1 MIEIITTQSKKADK
15 TFDATIDGKIAV
27 SFGAKGYSDFTQH
40 KDPARKQRYLNRHKA
55 RENWNDPTTA
65 GSLSKNVLW
74 NKQSITASVKDMD
87 KQFKNY
93 KIKYAP

>member
-1 MIEIITTQSKKADK
+1 MIEIIITPSKKSDK
-15 TFDATIDGKIAV
+15 KFDAVIDGKKTV

-40 KDPARKQRYLNRHKA
+40 KDPARKQRYLNRHKT

-87 KQFKNY
+87 KQFKYY

>member
-1 MIEIITTQSKKADK
+1 MKIKLHQVRNQTNI
-15 TFDATIDGKIAV
+15 DATIDGKKTV

-40 KDPARKQRYLNRHKA
+40 KVPARKQRYLNRQKT
-55 RENWNDPTTA
+55 RENWADPTTA

-74 NKQSITASVKDMD
+74 NKQSITASIKDMD

>member
-1 MIEIITTQSKKADK
+1 MIEIIITPSKKSDK
-15 TFDATIDGKIAV
+15 KFDATIDGKKTV

-65 GSLSKNVLW
+65 GALSKHVLW
-74 NKQSITASVKDMD
+74 NKQSISASVKDMD

-93 KIKYAP
+93 KIRYAP

>member
-1 MIEIITTQSKKADK
+1 MIEILIKPSKKADK
-15 TFDATIDGKIAV
+15 KFDAIIDGKKTV

-55 RENWNDPTTA
+55 RENWADPTTA

-74 NKQSITASVKDMD
+74 NKQSISASVKDMD

-93 KIKYAP
+93 KIKLKT

>member
-1 MIEIITTQSKKADK
+1 MIEIIITPSKKSDK
-15 TFDATIDGKIAV
+15 KFDALIDGKKTV

-55 RENWNDPTTA
+55 RENWADPTTA
-65 GSLSKNVLW
+65 GSLSKYILW
-74 NKQSITASVKDMD
+74 NNPSVTSSVKDMD

-93 KIKYAP
+93 KIKYLP

>member
-1 MIEIITTQSKKADK
+1 MIEIIITPSKKPDK
-15 TFDATIDGKIAV
+15 KFDAIIDGKKTV
-27 SFGAKGYSDFTQH
+27 SFGSSKHSDFTQH

-74 NKQSITASVKDMD
+74 NKQTISASVRDMD

-93 KIKYAP
+93 RIKYVP

>member
-1 MIEIITTQSKKADK
+1 MIEIIIKPSKKADK
-15 TFDATIDGKIAV
+15 KFDAIIDGKKTV
-27 SFGAKGYSDFTQH
+27 SFGAKGYSDFTKH
-40 KDPARKQRYLNRHKA
+40 GSEARKNAYIQRHKA

-74 NKQSITASVKDMD
+74 NKQTISASVRDMD

>member
-1 MIEIITTQSKKADK
+1 MIESLIKPSKKPDK
-15 TFDATIDGKIAV
+15 KFDAIIDGKKTV
-27 SFGAKGYSDFTQH
+27 SFGSSKHSDFTQH

-65 GSLSKNVLW
+65 GSLSKYVLW
-74 NKQSITASVKDMD
+74 NKPSITASIKDMD

>member
-1 MIEIITTQSKKADK
+1 MIELIITPRKKPDK
-15 TFDATIDGKIAV
+15 KFDAVIDGKQTV

-55 RENWNDPTTA
+55 RENWADPTTA

-74 NKQSITASVKDMD
+74 NKPSITSSVKDMD

>member
-1 MIEIITTQSKKADK
+1 MIEIIFTPSKKPDK
-15 TFDATIDGKIAV
+15 KFDAVIDGKKTV
-27 SFGAKGYSDFTQH
+27 SFGSSKHSDFTKH
-40 KDPARKQRYLNRHKA
+40 GSEVRKNSYIQRHKV

-65 GSLSKNVLW
+65 GALSKHVLW
-74 NKQSITASVKDMD
+74 NKPSITASVKDMD

>member
-1 MIEIITTQSKKADK
+1 MIEIIITPSKKSDK
-15 TFDATIDGKIAV
+15 KFDALIDGKKTV

-65 GSLSKNVLW
+65 GSLSKKCIVE
-74 NKQSITASVKDMD
+74 
-87 KQFKNY
+87 
-93 KIKYAP
+93 